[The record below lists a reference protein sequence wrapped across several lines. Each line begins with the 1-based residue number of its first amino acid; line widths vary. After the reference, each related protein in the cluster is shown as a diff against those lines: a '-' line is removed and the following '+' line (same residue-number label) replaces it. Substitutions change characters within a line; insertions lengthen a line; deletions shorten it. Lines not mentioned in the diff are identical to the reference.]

1 MRVFKKKLSAFKLLR
16 AFVIKIMDDFIQ
28 NLSLGKFCRLQ
39 DSEKSL
45 WDRDEF
51 VRLGSSG
58 RSTNH

>member
-1 MRVFKKKLSAFKLLR
+1 MRVLKKKLSAFKLLR

-45 WDRDEF
+45 
-51 VRLGSSG
+51 
-58 RSTNH
+58 